1 MAQSTRRKINW
12 IKTFYMLRQRKDT
25 IKRDMRRFLHLSH
38 HKGNLSILLYPSYS
52 LQCKRHSPF
61 SFRCIFQ
68 FPYYCTYASITAFKW
83 LEKPGD
89 FATHVLLWGISALI
103 FDQFQK
109 NSQSLPYFLLRIW
122 VKGFESSFCL
132 VYLATFLAWHRWGR
146 NAILK
151 REVQSNFCFLSLS
164 CISLAFWIVKD
175 QRMRKYG

>member
-109 NSQSLPYFLLRIW
+109 NSQSLLSSKNLSRKANARIW
-122 VKGFESSFCL
+122 IKFPSCFSCFTTLKYLITVHYLINLYHRKQLSFKW
-132 VYLATFLAWHRWGR
+132 LANKDNLML
-146 NAILK
+146 LK
-151 REVQSNFCFLSLS
+151 R
-164 CISLAFWIVKD
+164 
-175 QRMRKYG
+175 

>member
-109 NSQSLPYFLLRIW
+109 NSQSLLSSKNLSRKANARIW
-122 VKGFESSFCL
+122 IKFPSCFSCCYSRVSDNRAYVRLNQKELFHS
-132 VYLATFLAWHRWGR
+132 H
-146 NAILK
+146 LK
-151 REVQSNFCFLSLS
+151 HSN
-164 CISLAFWIVKD
+164 W
-175 QRMRKYG
+175 Y